1 MSNNNSNS
9 ECKCSKCSSNSM
21 RFVLVSAQTHRRH
34 AQQDIVRQ
42 YQSGSSSSVVEVMSN
57 DNDIEI
63 DFEDNVDAE
72 DQVEDMH
79 IEDLLLFDI
88 DSLFD
93 SESEDESIIEAII
106 LDISDDESDD
116 FREHFSSSNMPVNF
130 THAFIASFA
139 AFFISKYVVNSG
151 SAVLLK
157 FLNKVLAHF
166 GQSFRLPLSINGVN
180 SMTSLS
186 NMTRGVQQFV
196 ACGDCNKV
204 YEESNVVPECCDFKR
219 LSGRECG
226 NALFF
231 ATSRA
236 LTIPKKIYIMAS
248 SDAQRKRLERENSV
262 RWSELHDLVY
272 FNLMECIV
280 INLMPNLYLGTAKRI
295 MKKWRSSGLITD
307 AHLAEMQLDA
317 DKLVLPEN
325 YTPLGTKIGRGF
337 PFMKADEW
345 KSWCLVYS
353 PVLLRGCLPEA
364 YLSNWTTFV
373 NACQYLS
380 MPSISMAHLDEV
392 HQSLEVFCREC
403 EKLYKVPFLLPNMH
417 LHLHLR
423 ETVLNF
429 GPVYGY
435 WLFSFE
441 RCNDILKNY
450 ATNRKDG
457 FEGTYMK
464 KYLEEVYQG
473 DLICQTLP
481 IIRSEHS
488 AIILELTA
496 STANSI
502 ATSTSTAASIQFD
515 INAFLDSPEINFDI
529 IKRNEPLLPSALS
542 LALKDEISMDESE
555 YEHLLEYY
563 CETYDDQ
570 TLVHY
575 CQAGH
580 SNNFVNNWIQ
590 KFESI
595 NLLGQIYKSKTKNQ
609 HGSFMQALFETSD
622 GRSTKPYAGQIQY
635 LFVNTAVNSFAGHAS
650 QHEVLLQ
657 PRAGEGV
664 EVNEVGFEDDS
675 MNSILP
681 MHRICYPVAVGEH
694 LGLEGKVQMC
704 VVPLPQKIYI

>member
-1 MSNNNSNS
+1 MSNNNNNS

-21 RFVLVSAQTHRRH
+21 GFVLVSTQTLRRH

-42 YQSGSSSSVVEVMSN
+42 YQSGSSSSVIEVMSN
-57 DNDIEI
+57 DNDMEI
-63 DFEDNVDAE
+63 DFEYNVDAE

-79 IEDLLLFDI
+79 TEDLPLFGI

-93 SESEDESIIEAII
+93 SESEDEGVIEATI

-116 FREHFSSSNMPVNF
+116 VREHFSSSNMPVNP

-151 SAVLLK
+151 GAVLLK
-157 FLNKVLAHF
+157 FLNEVLAHF
-166 GQSFRLPLSINGVN
+166 GQSFHLPLSINGVN

-186 NMTRGVQQFV
+186 DVTRGVQRFV

-204 YEESNVVPECCDFKR
+204 YEESDVVPECCNFER

-236 LTIPKKIYIMAS
+236 LTIPKKIYMY
-248 SDAQRKRLERENSV
+248 NSIIKTLSILFC
-262 RWSELHDLVY
+262 RPGFEDTINHWIIR
-272 FNLMECIV
+272 CTV
-280 INLMPNLYLGTAKRI
+280 INLMHNLYLGTAKRI

-317 DKLVLPEN
+317 DKLVLPED

-353 PVLLRGCLPEA
+353 PVLLRGRLPEA
-364 YLSNWTTFV
+364 HLSNWTTFV

-380 MPSISMAHLDEV
+380 MPSISMAHLDEA
-392 HQSLEVFCREC
+392 HQSLGAFCREC
-403 EKLYKVPFLLPNMH
+403 EKLYKAPFLSPNMH

-441 RCNDILKNY
+441 RCNGILKNY

-464 KYLEEVYQG
+464 KYLEEAYQG

-481 IIRSEHS
+481 IIRPEHS

-502 ATSTSTAASIQFD
+502 ATFTSTATSIQFD

-529 IKRNEPLLPSALS
+529 VKGNEPLPPSALP
-542 LALKDEISMDESE
+542 LALKGEISMDESK

-563 CETYDDQ
+563 CKTYDDQ

-575 CQAGH
+575 RQAGH
-580 SNNFVNNWIQ
+580 SNNF
-590 KFESI
+590 
-595 NLLGQIYKSKTKNQ
+595 SKTKNQ
-609 HGSFMQALFETSD
+609 RGSFMQTLFETSD

-635 LFVNTAVNSFAGHAS
+635 LFVNTTVNSFAGHAS
-650 QHEVLLQ
+650 QHVFAYVQWYKEVLLQ

-664 EVNEVGFEDDS
+664 EVNKVGFEDDS

-681 MHRICYPVAVGEH
+681 VHRICYPVAVGEH
-694 LGLEGKVQMC
+694 LDLEGEVQMC
-704 VVPLPQKIYI
+704 IVPLPRKIYI

>member
-1 MSNNNSNS
+1 MG
-9 ECKCSKCSSNSM
+9 
-21 RFVLVSAQTHRRH
+21 FVLVSTQTLRRH

-42 YQSGSSSSVVEVMSN
+42 YQSGSSSSVIEVMSN
-57 DNDIEI
+57 DNDMEI
-63 DFEDNVDAE
+63 DFEYNVDAE
-72 DQVEDMH
+72 DQVEA
-79 IEDLLLFDI
+79 EDLPLFGI
-88 DSLFD
+88 DFLFD
-93 SESEDESIIEAII
+93 SESEDEGVIEATI

-116 FREHFSSSNMPVNF
+116 VREHFSSSNMPVDP

-151 SAVLLK
+151 GAVLLK

-166 GQSFRLPLSINGVN
+166 GQSFRLPLSISGVN
-180 SMTSLS
+180 SMTGLS
-186 NMTRGVQQFV
+186 DVTRGVQWFV

-204 YEESNVVPECCDFKR
+204 YEESDVVPECCNFER

-236 LTIPKKIYIMAS
+236 LTIPKKIYI
-248 SDAQRKRLERENSV
+248 SDAQRKRLERENGV

-272 FNLMECIV
+272 FNLVECTV
-280 INLMPNLYLGTAKRI
+280 IDPMHNLYLGTAKRI
-295 MKKWRSSGLITD
+295 MEKWRSSGLITD

-317 DKLVLPEN
+317 DKLVLPED

-337 PFMKADEW
+337 PFMKADKW

-353 PVLLRGCLPEA
+353 PVLLRGRLPGA
-364 YLSNWTTFV
+364 HLGNWTTFV

-380 MPSISMAHLDEV
+380 MPSISMAHLDEA
-392 HQSLEVFCREC
+392 HQSLEAFCREC
-403 EKLYKVPFLLPNMH
+403 EKLYKAPFLSPNMH

-441 RCNDILKNY
+441 RCNGILKNY

-464 KYLEEVYQG
+464 KYLEEAYQG
-473 DLICQTLP
+473 DLIRQTLP
-481 IIRSEHS
+481 IIRPEHL

-502 ATSTSTAASIQFD
+502 ATSTSTATSIQFD

-529 IKRNEPLLPSALS
+529 VKGNEPLPPSALP
-542 LALKDEISMDESE
+542 LALKGEISMDESE

-563 CETYDDQ
+563 RETYDDQ

-575 CQAGH
+575 RQAGH
-580 SNNFVNNWIQ
+580 FNNFVNNRIQ

-609 HGSFMQALFETSD
+609 RGSFMQALFETSD
-622 GRSTKPYAGQIQY
+622 GRSTKPYAGQIEY

-650 QHEVLLQ
+650 QHVFAYVRWYKEVLLQ

-681 MHRICYPVAVGEH
+681 VHRICYPVAVGEH
-694 LGLEGKVQMC
+694 LGLEGEVQMC

>member
-1 MSNNNSNS
+1 MSNNNNNS

-21 RFVLVSAQTHRRH
+21 GFVLVSTQTLRRH

-57 DNDIEI
+57 DNDMEI
-63 DFEDNVDAE
+63 DFENNVDTE

-79 IEDLLLFDI
+79 TEDLPFFDV

-93 SESEDESIIEAII
+93 SESEDEGVIEATI
-106 LDISDDESDD
+106 LDISDDESNDV
-116 FREHFSSSNMPVNF
+116 RENFSSSNMPVDP

-151 SAVLLK
+151 GVVLLK
-157 FLNKVLAHF
+157 FLNEVLAHF
-166 GQSFRLPLSINGVN
+166 GQSFRFPLSINGVN
-180 SMTSLS
+180 SMTGLS
-186 NMTRGVQQFV
+186 DVTRGVQRFI
-196 ACGDCNKV
+196 ACGDCNK
-204 YEESNVVPECCDFKR
+204 C
-219 LSGRECG
+219 
-226 NALFF
+226 
-231 ATSRA
+231 T
-236 LTIPKKIYIMAS
+236 
-248 SDAQRKRLERENSV
+248 
-262 RWSELHDLVY
+262 
-272 FNLMECIV
+272 V
-280 INLMPNLYLGTAKRI
+280 IDPMHNLYLGTAKRI
-295 MKKWRSSGLITD
+295 MEKWRSSGLITD
-307 AHLAEMQLDA
+307 AHSAEMQLDA
-317 DKLVLPEN
+317 DKLVLPED
-325 YTPLGTKIGRGF
+325 YTPLGTKIERGF

-353 PVLLRGCLPEA
+353 PVLLRGRLPEA
-364 YLSNWTTFV
+364 HPGNWTTFV
-373 NACQYLS
+373 NAYQYLS
-380 MPSISMAHLDEV
+380 MPSISMAHLDEA
-392 HQSLEVFCREC
+392 HQSLEAFCREC
-403 EKLYKVPFLLPNMH
+403 EKLYKAPFLSPNMH

-435 WLFSFE
+435 WLSSFE
-441 RCNDILKNY
+441 RCNGILKNY

-464 KYLEEVYQG
+464 KYLEEAFQG
-473 DLICQTLP
+473 DLIRQTLP
-481 IIRSEHS
+481 IIRPEHS

-502 ATSTSTAASIQFD
+502 ATSTSTATSIQFD

-529 IKRNEPLLPSALS
+529 VKGNEPLPPSALP
-542 LALKDEISMDESE
+542 LALKGEISMDESE
-555 YEHLLEYY
+555 YGHLLEYY
-563 CETYDDQ
+563 RETYDDQ

-575 CQAGH
+575 RQAGH
-580 SNNFVNNWIQ
+580 SDNFVNNRIQ

-595 NLLGQIYKSKTKNQ
+595 DLLGQIYKSKTKNQ
-609 HGSFMQALFETSD
+609 RGSFMQALFETSD

-650 QHEVLLQ
+650 QHVFAYIRWYKEVLLQ

-681 MHRICYPVAVGEH
+681 VHRICYPVAVGEH
-694 LGLEGKVQMC
+694 LGLEGEVQMC